1 MQMAGDEVPCPP
13 WPAEAIKVGAVA
25 KVLPELMD
33 RFGYRR
39 AFLMVSRS
47 LRQQTTVVADTVR
60 ALGAACVGVYDGMPQ
75 HTPREEVLSC
85 VRSVRDLAADVVVTI
100 GGGSLTDAA
109 KAVQICAAYGVQTS
123 ADMNP
128 LRGWSV
134 PACAQKTG
142 EPKLPLRYI
151 AVPTTLSAGE
161 HTNVAG
167 VTNTKR
173 RRKEPLF
180 HSKCSAQAIIL
191 DAELARHTPMWLWLS
206 TGVRA
211 VDHCRHRPQPTLTTP
226 VSRPCASCRSRRGR
240 ARRSRTG
247 WPLLGSVC
255 WTAG

>member
-206 TGVRA
+206 TCRSGSDAAGRA
-211 VDHCRHRPQPTLTTP
+211 AAFGRWTT